1 VFLEAARRLGVEAA
15 RAVVVEDAEAGVAAG
30 RGGGFGLVLGVDRT
44 GHAADLVAH
53 GADLV
58 VQDLRDVAVRRP
70 RVGT

>member
-1 VFLEAARRLGVEAA
+1 
-15 RAVVVEDAEAGVAAG
+15 VVEDAEAGVAAG